1 LINNPFFYLVFGGGC
16 LRKVIISL
24 AVPVTIIILWSFLT
38 FLNFV
43 PSYILP
49 TPYDVLTSF
58 FELLVSGELFIDM
71 VSTIIRITVGFLI
84 AAAVA
89 IPIGIGIG
97 WSKEIETLL
106 NSVIQIL
113 RPIPPLAWIPF
124 ALLWF
129 GLGLQS
135 EVFIIFIGAFFPI
148 LLNTIDGVKGVEKV
162 FIEAA
167 YTLGASER
175 QLLSNVVLPASLP
188 GIFTGLRIGIGIG
201 FMSSIAAEMIAAK
214 SGLGYLIMKAMRLI
228 DTGDVIVG
236 MLTIG
241 VIGFVINLLFKK
253 AEDRYILWRGKYV

>member
-1 LINNPFFYLVFGGGC
+1 M
-16 LRKVIISL
+16 SL
-24 AVPVTIIILWSFLT
+24 AVPITIIILWSFLT
-38 FLNFV
+38 FLGFV

-49 TPYDVLTSF
+49 TPYEVLTSF
-58 FELLVSGELFIDM
+58 FGLIISGELFIDM
-71 VSTIIRITVGFLI
+71 LSTIIRVTTGFII
-84 AAAVA
+84 ASAIA

-97 WSKEIETLL
+97 WSKEIEALL

-129 GLGLQS
+129 GLGLKS

-162 FIEAA
+162 FIEVA
-167 YTLGASER
+167 YTLGADQS
-175 QLLSNVVLPASLP
+175 QVLSNVVVPASLP

-201 FMSSIAAEMIAAK
+201 FMCTVAAEMIAAK

-241 VIGFVINLLFKK
+241 VIGFVIDYLFKK
-253 AEDRYILWRGKYV
+253 AEDRYILWRGRYV

>member
-1 LINNPFFYLVFGGGC
+1 M
-16 LRKVIISL
+16 SL
-24 AVPVTIIILWSFLT
+24 AVPITIIILWSFLT
-38 FLNFV
+38 FLGFV

-49 TPYDVLTSF
+49 TPYEVLTSF
-58 FELLVSGELFIDM
+58 FGLIISGELFIDM
-71 VSTIIRITVGFLI
+71 LSTIIRVTTGFII
-84 AAAVA
+84 ASAIA

-97 WSKEIETLL
+97 WSKEIEALL

-129 GLGLQS
+129 GLGLKS

-162 FIEAA
+162 FIEVA
-167 YTLGASER
+167 YTLGADQR
-175 QLLSNVVLPASLP
+175 QVLSNVVVPASLP

-201 FMSSIAAEMIAAK
+201 FMCTVAAEMIAAK

-241 VIGFVINLLFKK
+241 VIGFVIDYLFKK
-253 AEDRYILWRGKYV
+253 AEDRYILWRGRYV

>member
-1 LINNPFFYLVFGGGC
+1 M
-16 LRKVIISL
+16 RKVIISL

-97 WSKEIETLL
+97 WSKEIEALL

>member
-1 LINNPFFYLVFGGGC
+1 M
-16 LRKVIISL
+16 RKVIISL

-49 TPYDVLTSF
+49 TPYEVLTSF

-71 VSTIIRITVGFLI
+71 VSTIIRIIVGFLI